1 MNNDDKTP
9 DEPING
15 AAAAAKIINEMPA
28 GSRDRILAAISEAAP
43 DTFKKIKSN
52 IVRFD
57 DIPIINDSGIQ
68 VLIGKMNHNDLVL
81 AVTYGSISI
90 KEALLRNMSERKARA
105 VLLDSQHIA
114 TASQK
119 DISNMESR
127 FVATIDELRKA
138 GVIRTESSDD
148 IWV

>member
-9 DEPING
+9 DESVNG
-15 AAAAAKIINEMPA
+15 AAVAAKIINEMPA
-28 GSRDRILAAISEAAP
+28 DSRDRILAAISEAAP

-57 DIPIINDSGIQ
+57 DIPTINDSGLQ
-68 VLIGKMNHNDLVL
+68 VLIGKMSHDDIVL
-81 AVTYGSISI
+81 AVASGTITI

-105 VLLDSQHIA
+105 VLLDSQHIS
-114 TASQK
+114 TANQK
-119 DISNMESR
+119 DIRNMESR
-127 FVATIDELRKA
+127 FVAKIDELRKV